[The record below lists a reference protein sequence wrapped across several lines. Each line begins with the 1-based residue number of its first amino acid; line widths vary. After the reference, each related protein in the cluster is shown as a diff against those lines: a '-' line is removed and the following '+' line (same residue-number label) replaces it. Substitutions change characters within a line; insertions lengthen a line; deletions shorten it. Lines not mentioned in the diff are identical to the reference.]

1 MTAARIILWVAAINL
16 AFLLSE
22 LALRKKTRRSAGFF
36 VARVRGGKGVSSKH
50 LSMRGAPMVAV
61 VLILQAVLEVVVLA
75 VSMAIA
81 ATFASREKAA
91 AAH

>member
-1 MTAARIILWVAAINL
+1 
-16 AFLLSE
+16 
-22 LALRKKTRRSAGFF
+22 
-36 VARVRGGKGVSSKH
+36 
-50 LSMRGAPMVAV
+50 MRGAPMVAV